1 LTPSGDACRPRCI
14 PDRFASEGA
23 AAQRVAM
30 QWSVRVNEAYG
41 RLKEP
46 LARAAYLCEI
56 RAHPIAAN
64 NNTAM
69 PSSFLME
76 QMTWREALDEAKTLS
91 AVTDLE
97 TQVSAVRQPHAV
109 LWHVAARL
117 DEPTRRCP
125 LLLQEGP
132 RFDVHRTFAQT
143 TCEQR
148 LDRFNLDLI
157 KKPMALLQISE
168 PGGTPDPHQR
178 RVAVGIDLGTTHSL
192 VAAVRQ
198 RRGGVFA

>member
-1 LTPSGDACRPRCI
+1 MRLDSNDFELFGLPQQFQQDRAQIDGQWRRLQAEVH

-41 RLKEP
+41 RLKDP

-56 RAHPIAAN
+56 RGAPIAAN

-76 QMTWREALDEAKTLS
+76 QMTWREALDEAKTVL

-97 TQVSAVRQPHAV
+97 AQVSAVRASRMQS
-109 LWHVAARL
+109 LARL
-117 DEPTRRCP
+117 LDESKDAPAAA
-125 LLLQEGP
+125 QEVRALMFIE
-132 RFDVHRTFAQT
+132 RFSDDVQ
-143 TCEQR
+143 QR
-148 LDRFNLDLI
+148 LDH
-157 KKPMALLQISE
+157 LQ
-168 PGGTPDPHQR
+168 P
-178 RVAVGIDLGTTHSL
+178 
-192 VAAVRQ
+192 
-198 RRGGVFA
+198 